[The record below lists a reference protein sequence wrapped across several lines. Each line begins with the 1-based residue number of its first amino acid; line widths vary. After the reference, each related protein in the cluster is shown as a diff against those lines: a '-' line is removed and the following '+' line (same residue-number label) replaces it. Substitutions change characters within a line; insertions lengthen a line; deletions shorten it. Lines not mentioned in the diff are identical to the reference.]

1 MVRVVVLI
9 AVLCVGALKAQAQGF
24 GVYRDTLD
32 VTLEQPFL
40 LRSFVA
46 APTFLLTADGAPVDT
61 SSYRLDAR
69 YGRLWVTLPLDS
81 VQALVATYRTL
92 NVGLREVYRRRTLIV
107 ADSTTGAATIALDA
121 ATTETTPFDPFA
133 GSTLQR
139 SGSISRG
146 VLTGNNRD
154 VTIESGLN
162 LSLAGEIAPGI
173 NVQAALTDAN
183 TPILPEGNTQR
194 LSDFDRVFIEVQTA
208 RATAQLGDFDLAF
221 RSSQFAQFSRKLQ
234 GVTVFNGLQLGTA
247 PRFAGRGQ
255 VAGATTRGIF
265 RWQPIVA
272 QEGVQG
278 PYRLEGANGEQFILV
293 IPGSEAV
300 YLDGERLTRGESNDY
315 VIDYT
320 TAEVTFTPRRLITA
334 ERRLL
339 IEFQYTTNQFTRTL
353 LAAESE
359 AFVGLRADGSSR
371 FGLGATVIREA
382 DSEQFNEE
390 LGFTSA
396 DSALVANAGDEDA
409 LASGASI
416 VPFDPESDFTQYLR
430 EIRDFN
436 EDGVVDTFF
445 VAVQARPADDELVYR
460 VRFTRVGAGRGS
472 YIRQGRALNG
482 IVYEYVGPGQGE
494 YIDKRLLAK
503 PRRQRLVD
511 LNGHAEIIRGLEVF
525 GEWSE
530 SLNDENSL
538 SAVGAEDDIGHAYLG
553 GVRLRPRML
562 VVQGREWGRLEGEVR
577 RQMTGAQ
584 FSPFN
589 RTRPVEFARRWNVQA
604 QPVATGTTI
613 LGDEVVNEGEVRW
626 ALGTSTAQ
634 AAYGRIELGEA
645 FTGNRAAFQAS
656 MQPRIGTQLRVN
668 LEDISSQNR
677 ATLEDGRWFRS
688 LARVAQPLRQGRWT
702 PSVEWEVEDRRQR
715 VLGTD
720 SLARTSFAFAEY
732 RPGLQWQ
739 NAPLGSEAE
748 PTVRLGGSVEYRAED
763 GWQDGLLADAGQAWT
778 VQSSFDVRPSAA
790 FVTNGDVGYRRT
802 RFGEAFRVPGKR
814 ENAESVVIQWKAT
827 ARPLNRAIDLR
838 WTYEALTEKTPTLQE
853 IYIRTGPELGE
864 YVWEDANADGV
875 IQVDEFVPER
885 TPNEGNYVQ
894 SFLPSDSLTSIISV
908 QASLNLRLD
917 PSRLIRSPKTR
928 FQRFIAGTESRTSI
942 SVLEKSEQPDLK
954 QIYLL
959 NLSQFR
965 DALFTQNGR
974 LRVSE
979 QLTLFRRN
987 TKWGASMRYTLL
999 RSLRKLATGQEARDQ
1014 DLVSGEVE
1022 RKFGQTV
1029 AVQLAVERETQSAAS
1044 AFESRSYAIE
1054 SVGVAPSVRV
1064 NFTSTANARLS
1075 ADIAR
1080 KTDSRGDRSARVLR
1094 VPLDLSYARAR
1105 RLFTTVRA
1113 EVARV
1118 DLDGEAS
1125 GLAQYELTE
1134 GRGPGTSFLWLLN
1147 VDYQLSRYLT
1157 AKLTYD
1163 GRAPATSRV
1172 IHTVRMQL
1180 SARF

>member
-1 MVRVVVLI
+1 MVRV
-9 AVLCVGALKAQAQGF
+9 AVLLGMLCCCVPWAHAQSLSTH
-24 GVYRDTLD
+24 RDTLD
-32 VTLEQPFL
+32 VRAEQPFL
-40 LRSFVA
+40 LRSFIA
-46 APTFLLTADGAPVDT
+46 TPTFALTADDVAVDT
-61 SSYRLDAR
+61 SAYRLDAR

-92 NVGLREVYRRRTLIV
+92 NVGLRDVYRRRTLVV
-107 ADSTTGAATIALDA
+107 ADTATGTTTIALEVPTA
-121 ATTETTPFDPFA
+121 EATPFDPFA

-146 VLTGNNRD
+146 VLTGNSRD

-162 LSLAGEIAPGI
+162 LSLAGAIAPGI
-173 NVQAALTDAN
+173 DVQAALTDAN

-234 GVTVFNGLQLGTA
+234 GVTVFNAFQPGQA
-247 PRFAGRGQ
+247 QRFAGRGQ

-265 RWQPIVA
+265 RSQPVVA

-293 IPGSEAV
+293 IPGSEVV

-371 FGLGATVIREA
+371 FRLGATILREA
-382 DSEQFNEE
+382 DSQQFNEE
-390 LGFTSA
+390 LGFSSA
-396 DSALVANAGDEDA
+396 DSALVANAGDDDA
-409 LASGASI
+409 LASGAI
-416 VPFDPESDFTQYLR
+416 AVPFDPESDFTQYLR
-430 EIRDFN
+430 ETRDFDG
-436 EDGVVDTFF
+436 DGVTDTFF
-445 VAVQARPADDELVYR
+445 VAVQAEPAKDETVFR
-460 VRFTRVGAGRGS
+460 VRFTRVGTGRGS

-482 IVYEYVGPGQGE
+482 IVYEYVGPGRGE

-503 PRRQRLVD
+503 PRRQRLID
-511 LNGHAEIIRGLEVF
+511 FNGHAEVVRGVEVF

-538 SAVGAEDDIGHAYLG
+538 SEVGAADDIGHAYLG
-553 GVRLRPRML
+553 GVRLRPRTL
-562 VVQGREWGRLEGEVR
+562 VVQGREWGRLEGQIR
-577 RQMTGAQ
+577 RQVTGAQ

-589 RTRPVEFARRWNVQA
+589 RTRPIEFARRWNVQA

-613 LGDEVVNEGEVRW
+613 LGDEVVDEAEIRW
-626 ALGTSTAQ
+626 SQGASSAQ
-634 AAYGRIELGEA
+634 AEYGRIALGEA
-645 FTGNRAAFQAS
+645 FTGNRAAIQAAIRS
-656 MQPRIGTQLRVN
+656 RIGSELRLNV
-668 LEDISSQNR
+668 EDARSQNQ
-677 ATLEDGRWFRS
+677 ATLEDGRWLRS
-688 LARVAQPLRQGRWT
+688 LVRVAQPVRQGRLT
-702 PSVEWEVEDRRQR
+702 PSFEWEVEDRRQR
-715 VLGTD
+715 VIGTD
-720 SLARTSFAFAEY
+720 SLARTSLAFAEY
-732 RPGLQWQ
+732 RPGVQWQ
-739 NAPLGSEAE
+739 NAPLVSETEA
-748 PTVRLGGSVEYRAED
+748 TVRLGGSVEYRTED
-763 GWQDGLLADAGQAWT
+763 VANAGRLGRAGEAWT
-778 VQSSFDVRPSAA
+778 VQSSFDLRPSAA
-790 FVTNGDVGYRRT
+790 FATNGDVGYRRT
-802 RFGEAFRVPGKR
+802 RFGEMFRVPGER

-864 YVWEDANADGV
+864 YVWEDANGDGV

-894 SFLPSDSLTSIISV
+894 SFVPSDSLTSIISV
-908 QASLNLRLD
+908 QASMNLRID
-917 PSRLIRSPKTR
+917 PSRLIRSPQTR
-928 FQRFIAGTESRTSI
+928 FERFIAGTESRTSI

-959 NLSQFR
+959 NLSEFR
-965 DALFTQNGR
+965 SAVFTQNGR
-974 LRVSE
+974 LRVTE

-987 TKWGASMRYTLL
+987 PKWGASVRYTLL
-999 RSLRKLATGQEARDQ
+999 RSLRKLATGQEARNQ
-1014 DLVSGEVE
+1014 DLVGGEVE

-1029 AVQLAVERETQSAAS
+1029 AVQLALERETQAATS
-1044 AFESRSYAIE
+1044 AFESRTYAIE
-1054 SVGVAPSVRV
+1054 SVGAVPSVRV

-1075 ADIAR
+1075 ADFAR
-1080 KTDSRGDRSARVLR
+1080 KTDSRGDRSATVVR

-1105 RLFTTVRA
+1105 RFFTTVRA

-1118 DLDGEAS
+1118 NLNGEAS
-1125 GLAQYELTE
+1125 GLAQFELTE

-1163 GRAPATSRV
+1163 GRAPATGRV